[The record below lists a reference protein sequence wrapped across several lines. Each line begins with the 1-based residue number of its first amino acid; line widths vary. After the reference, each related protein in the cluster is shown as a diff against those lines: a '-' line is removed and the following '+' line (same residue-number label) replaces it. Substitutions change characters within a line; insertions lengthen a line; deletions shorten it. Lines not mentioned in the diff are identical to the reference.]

1 LAFILY
7 LRGVYIPDQR
17 SIVWNDFLYRPEI
30 EDSWRKCRLITE
42 KATNNDLNINKI
54 MKFEEYQSEASQTA
68 LYPRRMSN
76 LEYPTLGLAG
86 EAGEVANIV
95 KKIQRDFGG
104 EITDE
109 TRLKL
114 KDELGDVLWYI
125 SACADELGLTL
136 TEIAEF
142 NVEKLAKR
150 HNR

>member
-1 LAFILY
+1 MNF
-7 LRGVYIPDQR
+7 
-17 SIVWNDFLYRPEI
+17 
-30 EDSWRKCRLITE
+30 E
-42 KATNNDLNINKI
+42 K
-54 MKFEEYQSEASQTA
+54 YQSKASKTA
-68 LYPRRMSN
+68 LYPNRFRN

-104 EITDE
+104 EITNE
-109 TRLKL
+109 IRAKL

-142 NVEKLAKR
+142 NVEKLAAR
-150 HNR
+150 HNRTSKS

>member
-1 LAFILY
+1 M
-7 LRGVYIPDQR
+7 
-17 SIVWNDFLYRPEI
+17 
-30 EDSWRKCRLITE
+30 T
-42 KATNNDLNINKI
+42 
-54 MKFEEYQSEASQTA
+54 FEEYQAEAKQTA
-68 LYPRRMSN
+68 LYPRRLSN

-136 TEIAEF
+136 VEIADF
-142 NVEKLAKR
+142 NVEKLAAR
-150 HNR
+150 HNRK

>member
-1 LAFILY
+1 M
-7 LRGVYIPDQR
+7 
-17 SIVWNDFLYRPEI
+17 N
-30 EDSWRKCRLITE
+30 
-42 KATNNDLNINKI
+42 
-54 MKFEEYQSEASQTA
+54 FEEYQDAASLTA
-68 LYPRRMSN
+68 LYPNRLKN

-95 KKIQRDFGG
+95 KKIQRDFSG

-109 TRLKL
+109 IRAKL

-150 HNR
+150 HNRKN

>member
-1 LAFILY
+1 MNFK
-7 LRGVYIPDQR
+7 D
-17 SIVWNDFLYRPEI
+17 
-30 EDSWRKCRLITE
+30 
-42 KATNNDLNINKI
+42 
-54 MKFEEYQSEASQTA
+54 YQSEASQTA
-68 LYPRRMSN
+68 LYPNRLKN

-95 KKIQRDFGG
+95 KKIQRDHGG
-104 EITDE
+104 QITEEI
-109 TRLKL
+109 RGKL

-142 NVEKLAKR
+142 NVDKLAKR

>member
-1 LAFILY
+1 M
-7 LRGVYIPDQR
+7 
-17 SIVWNDFLYRPEI
+17 FLCGSKNMNF
-30 EDSWRKCRLITE
+30 D
-42 KATNNDLNINKI
+42 
-54 MKFEEYQSEASQTA
+54 EYQDAASVTA
-68 LYPRRMSN
+68 LYPNRLQN

-109 TRLKL
+109 IRGKL

-125 SACADELGLTL
+125 SACADELGLSL
-136 TEIAEF
+136 EEIAQF

-150 HNR
+150 HNK

>member
-1 LAFILY
+1 
-7 LRGVYIPDQR
+7 
-17 SIVWNDFLYRPEI
+17 
-30 EDSWRKCRLITE
+30 
-42 KATNNDLNINKI
+42 
-54 MKFEEYQSEASQTA
+54 MKFEEYQSEAKQTA
-68 LYPRRMSN
+68 LYPRRLQN

-95 KKIQRDFGG
+95 KKIQRDFDGK
-104 EITDE
+104 ITDE
-109 TRLKL
+109 IRLKL

-150 HNR
+150 HSRK